1 MRIVIPQNLDRQDRK
16 RLRQLIAEL
25 SKMSGAETFEEWQAF
40 KKYHCRE
47 PHRADVVEQEITA
60 LMRGDVKRA
69 HAIRTRRERSAQA
82 LRTFWA
88 EQNLP
93 RMRRTPA
100 YHSWFVLALLWVMLF
115 AALIGELGLHAGVW
129 ASAYSNAWA
138 IVAGHFALQVNQTL
152 RAIP

>member
-69 HAIRTRRERSAQA
+69 HDIRAHREESEIA
-82 LRTFWA
+82 LNAFWA
-88 EQNLP
+88 EKVG
-93 RMRRTPA
+93 A
-100 YHSWFVLALLWVMLF
+100 
-115 AALIGELGLHAGVW
+115 
-129 ASAYSNAWA
+129 
-138 IVAGHFALQVNQTL
+138 
-152 RAIP
+152 